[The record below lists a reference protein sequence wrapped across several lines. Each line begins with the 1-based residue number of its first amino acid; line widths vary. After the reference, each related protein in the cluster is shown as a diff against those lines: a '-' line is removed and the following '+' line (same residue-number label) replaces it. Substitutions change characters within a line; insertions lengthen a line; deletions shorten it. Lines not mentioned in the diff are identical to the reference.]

1 MKYNRLSSFIYKK
14 EFCRLYRHRV
24 TATVHSTKGAPK
36 QVQSL
41 PALEKTSAN
50 RSQEGKETPKK
61 KKFKKE
67 KNKASTF

>member
-24 TATVHSTKGAPK
+24 TATAHNAKGAPK

-41 PALEKTSAN
+41 LSIEKTSAN
-50 RSQEGKETPKK
+50 KSQEGKETPKK
-61 KKFKKE
+61 RKNLKK
-67 KNKASTF
+67 KN